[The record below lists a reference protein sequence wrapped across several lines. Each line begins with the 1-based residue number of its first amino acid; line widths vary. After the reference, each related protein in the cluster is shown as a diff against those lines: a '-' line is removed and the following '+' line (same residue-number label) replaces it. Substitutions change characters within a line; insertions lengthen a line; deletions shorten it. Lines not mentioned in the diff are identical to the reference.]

1 MNIKEALASYTAPMT
16 SHRAAGRARGT
27 TGWMIAGG
35 VVLVVILGSALAL
48 LLRPS
53 SSEPEAA
60 GRAPTPTTTPSPSAS
75 PTAPPASASAA
86 PTKKASPRPAL
97 ARVAATAPHEI
108 SIGSLVRAGFSTSL
122 GTVHRHLIPDR
133 PDKLQRVAARGLPG
147 SPGTDT
153 VILVGA
159 ANDRGTGALDDL
171 DKIHVGD
178 LITLTTQ
185 NATLTYRVDSLREA
199 SPDDVLALSQVRAR
213 DTGRLV
219 IDRARYVRGNRTGS
233 DLVVIAQLVQAESI
247 RP

>member
-1 MNIKEALASYTAPMT
+1 
-16 SHRAAGRARGT
+16 
-27 TGWMIAGG
+27 MIAGG
-35 VVLVVILGSALAL
+35 VVLVVILGGALAL

-53 SSEPEAA
+53 GNGPEA
-60 GRAPTPTTTPSPSAS
+60 GDRTPTVTTTPSPSTG
-75 PTAPPASASAA
+75 PTAPPASAS
-86 PTKKASPRPAL
+86 PTKKASPPPAL
-97 ARVAATAPHEI
+97 TRVPAAAPHEI

-122 GTVHRHLIPDR
+122 GAVDRHLIPDR
-133 PDKLQRVAARGLPG
+133 PDKLQRLAVRGLPG

-171 DKIHVGD
+171 DKVHMGD

-185 NATLTYRVDSLREA
+185 NATLTYRVDTLRQA
-199 SPDDVLALSQVRAR
+199 SPDDVLTLPQVRAR

-219 IDRARYVRGNRTGS
+219 IDRARYVGGNRTGS
-233 DLVVIAQLVQAESI
+233 DLVVIAQLVQAEPA